1 MRPGILKRGDWRL
14 FRVQSSG
21 ETRAVADLQGQAARR
36 PVQNGLAVKADK
48 IDRGA
53 ASTASA

>member
-1 MRPGILKRGDWRL
+1 LGKGLG
-14 FRVQSSG
+14 
-21 ETRAVADLQGQAARR
+21 VADLHGQAAPG

-53 ASTASA
+53 VDGARREKGSA